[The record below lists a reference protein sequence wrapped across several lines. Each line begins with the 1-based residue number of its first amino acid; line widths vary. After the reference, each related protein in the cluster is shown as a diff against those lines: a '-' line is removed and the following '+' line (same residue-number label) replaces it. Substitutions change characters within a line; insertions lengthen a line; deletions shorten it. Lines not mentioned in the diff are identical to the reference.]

1 MEKTQK
7 YILIIT
13 YIFFL
18 ALYFLTNYQT
28 SFPVNKNPSKH
39 VLFILSPVV
48 FSFIFN
54 YFFSYFLFKNYNHK
68 MLKKCIGIYT
78 IVVFII
84 NIITILLSQFNI
96 HTDAMLYFHV
106 LFTSVYAHINL
117 AFYILYFFIMLNKN
131 IVEIKHSLFLTNI
144 VTFLGLLISLIIFP
158 SLHFLYAI
166 TLYYS
171 K

>member
-54 YFFSYFLFKNYNHK
+54 YFFHTFY
-68 MLKKCIGIYT
+68 LKITTIKC
-78 IVVFII
+78 
-84 NIITILLSQFNI
+84 
-96 HTDAMLYFHV
+96 
-106 LFTSVYAHINL
+106 
-117 AFYILYFFIMLNKN
+117 
-131 IVEIKHSLFLTNI
+131 
-144 VTFLGLLISLIIFP
+144 
-158 SLHFLYAI
+158 
-166 TLYYS
+166 
-171 K
+171 

>member
-1 MEKTQK
+1 
-7 YILIIT
+7 
-13 YIFFL
+13 
-18 ALYFLTNYQT
+18 
-28 SFPVNKNPSKH
+28 
-39 VLFILSPVV
+39 
-48 FSFIFN
+48 
-54 YFFSYFLFKNYNHK
+54 

>member
-1 MEKTQK
+1 MEKTRK

-28 SFPVNKNPSKH
+28 CFPVYKYPSKH

-106 LFTSVYAHINL
+106 LFTYV
-117 AFYILYFFIMLNKN
+117 
-131 IVEIKHSLFLTNI
+131 
-144 VTFLGLLISLIIFP
+144 
-158 SLHFLYAI
+158 
-166 TLYYS
+166 
-171 K
+171 